1 MIYVRSY
8 VSRMSDYYD
17 SDLELSGYVYR
28 PEGSKPSKEEQT
40 YLAANLYIEE
50 VNADEGRWLLILDR
64 SEYVSDDLEYLES
77 LLTGWATN
85 EYDQGFE
92 IKESA

>member
-1 MIYVRSY
+1 MYVRSY

-17 SDLELSGYVYR
+17 SDVELSGYVYR
-28 PEGSKPSKEEQT
+28 PEGVKLSEEEQT

-64 SEYVSDDLEYLES
+64 SEYVSDDLEYLED
-77 LLTGWATN
+77 LLTGWAT
-85 EYDQGFE
+85 EHYDQGFE
-92 IKESA
+92 IKENA